1 VRTKIVFLK
10 ICCCLF
16 ISSSLLCC
24 IPANEHINKPVL
36 QVNNTTLTLLE
47 YSELLSISLSKLDLM
62 TVKNPKIKSIYEN
75 KILSEEIIKIL
86 IFEDLI
92 KNQITISENE
102 ISSAL
107 KQLQE
112 QYQSPLAFKEAL
124 ASQSISKE
132 TLQKRLTE
140 ELKFKAFFQ
149 KLQSQIIPPTE
160 ADCLDFYN
168 QKKSEYLTPEKIDLY
183 QIVTKKKEQ
192 AEELLD
198 HLKKKKSEFTQL
210 AILDHLKQKKS
221 EFTQLAIQFSIG
233 PESVHNGHVGW
244 IERGQVTYFD
254 PAFNLKP
261 NQFSSVIESPF
272 GFHILMTNEKI
283 KKRQL
288 TFEQVKD
295 KIFRLLIEEQEQGL
309 FLKWLNET
317 LRVSK
322 IKKDDRLLKSVKITT
337 EVTREN

>member
-1 VRTKIVFLK
+1 MRTKIVFLK

-210 AILDHLKQKKS
+210 AN
-221 EFTQLAIQFSIG
+221 QFSIG

>member
-1 VRTKIVFLK
+1 M
-10 ICCCLF
+10 
-16 ISSSLLCC
+16 
-24 IPANEHINKPVL
+24 L

-210 AILDHLKQKKS
+210 AN
-221 EFTQLAIQFSIG
+221 QFSIG